1 MMSPEAHRMM
11 DAFLFHVRLKDW
23 PVNALP
29 LLTVPH
35 PHTVSSFLFKP
46 GEGTPIVFPTCYS
59 LNFWL
64 LSCGTYTGPSWTL
77 MRLHTSLIVPA
88 ISFGL
93 CVWGRRG
100 EGVADQKLETGCRKQ
115 TIWEDTLGLQRF
127 QELWATGQVSLYGS
141 SAQLLAA
148 LTLSF

>member
-23 PVNALP
+23 PVNSPP

-35 PHTVSSFLFKP
+35 PHAVLIFLFRP

-88 ISFGL
+88 NSSGL
-93 CVWGRRG
+93 CMGGRGAGMGSGSAAGNRLQKADYLRG
-100 EGVADQKLETGCRKQ
+100 HPRSPEIPRAVGHKTR
-115 TIWEDTLGLQRF
+115 
-127 QELWATGQVSLYGS
+127 QVSLY
-141 SAQLLAA
+141 
-148 LTLSF
+148 